1 MTWRNF
7 ECVIFRILIYIF
19 SICIERRRHQRGA
32 HMATTFGFIV
42 FIRIAHTATTFG
54 FIIFVGEKERSDV
67 HN

>member
-1 MTWRNF
+1 
-7 ECVIFRILIYIF
+7 
-19 SICIERRRHQRGA
+19 
-32 HMATTFGFIV
+32 MATTFGFIV